1 MRDVFIIGAGAS
13 GLMAA
18 QRAAS
23 LGARV
28 TVYEALSVPGKKL
41 SATGNGKCN
50 YTNMHMSPEAYHLAS
65 DVDGVSQVHT
75 QAGVNVE
82 ISKSD
87 MSNVGILNIA
97 ASRDELNDFYR
108 CFERFGNTDTI
119 DFFREIGIEPLVRDG
134 YVYPRSG
141 QASSVVRALV
151 RRCEKLGV
159 QIIRDR
165 RIESIKELG
174 IQNLG
179 TDETLILACGSKASV
194 KNCNSYRLL
203 EELGISYSWI
213 SPALCGIYCRDD
225 EDFFNA
231 AAGVRCTG
239 SINGEVGELQF
250 TEYGISGI
258 AAFNISHDVGR
269 RLHAWI
275 CQNGKAGSEGG
286 RSEENIY
293 VDNNGKSGSGSDTS
307 NKITLT
313 VDFLPEYRD
322 EDEVLGFLT
331 ERMDRLCS
339 DASISQLKELGD
351 GFINLKL
358 WCALIDR
365 TARQHG
371 GMVTLQEL
379 AHSLKSSTF
388 MPYKTAG
395 FDKSQV
401 CAGGIGT
408 DEIDP
413 DTMEL
418 YRHPGIYVAGELIDM
433 DGICGGYNLQWA
445 WTSGYIAGT
454 YAAGGM
460 LSS

>member
-1 MRDVFIIGAGAS
+1 MRDVYIIGAGAS

-18 QRAAS
+18 QCAAS

-50 YTNMHMSPEAYHLAS
+50 YTNMRMSPGAYHLMNIPAS
-65 DVDGVSQVHT
+65 
-75 QAGVNVE
+75 
-82 ISKSD
+82 K
-87 MSNVGILNIA
+87 
-97 ASRDELNDFYR
+97 DELNDFYR

-165 RIESIKELG
+165 RIESIRELG

-179 TDETLILACGSKASV
+179 TDEALVLACGSKASV

-203 EELGISYSWI
+203 EELEVSYSWI

-225 EDFFNA
+225 DDFFKA

-269 RLHAWI
+269 RLYARI
-275 CQNGKAGSEGG
+275 CKNE
-286 RSEENIY
+286 
-293 VDNNGKSGSGSDTS
+293 
-307 NKITLT
+307 ITLE
-313 VDFLPEYRD
+313 VDFMPEYRD

-331 ERMDRLCS
+331 ERMNRLCS
-339 DASISQLKELGD
+339 DARGTESQLRELGD

-371 GMVTLQEL
+371 GMVTLHEL
-379 AHSLKSSTF
+379 AHSLKCSTF
-388 MPYKTAG
+388 IPYKTAG

-418 YRHPGIYVAGELIDM
+418 YRHPGIYAAGELIDM